1 MAHSGDFLQLKGLK
15 ARVRRAVR
23 HEQTLTLV
31 QRTIAS
37 PAAKLRHRRDAVRR
51 LEIGP
56 GPERIEG
63 FETLNLVGG
72 RQVDYIG
79 DATKGLPFPE
89 GTFDLIYAS
98 HVLEHVAWY
107 DAVRVLEQWAGKL
120 KRGGCLE
127 VWVPDALKIAE
138 AFVDAERNRTQAHGQ
153 DGWWRFN
160 ERHDPCLWF
169 SGRMFSYGDG
179 SGKKDHF
186 NWHLAAYSERRLHEA
201 MQEAGLHS
209 VTTMDRSEVR
219 GHDHG
224 WINLGVRGVK

>member
-1 MAHSGDFLQLKGLK
+1 MAHSGDYLQPKGIK
-15 ARVRRAVR
+15 ARIQRAVR
-23 HEQTLTLV
+23 QPTLALV

-37 PAAKLRHRRDAVRR
+37 PAAKLRHRNDAVRR

-79 DATKGLPFPE
+79 DATKGLPFPD

-138 AFVDAERNRTQAHGQ
+138 AFVDAERNRTGAHCQ

-179 SGKKDHF
+179 SGKRDHF
-186 NWHLAAYSERRLHEA
+186 NWHLAAYSERRLREA

-219 GHDHG
+219 GYDHG
-224 WINLGVRGVK
+224 WINLGVRGTK